1 MFPPDTPTP
10 RLAAK
15 SALSPK
21 KLLLS
26 KWTAVAPLHKEK
38 HFMVVR
44 VVDAEP
50 PSALTRQVELEAVHS
65 KRCVLLHWRE
75 LTKAEAWQR
84 GWV

>member
-1 MFPPDTPTP
+1 MPQPDNAHPTKHP
-10 RLAAK
+10 
-15 SALSPK
+15 LSPK

-26 KWTAVAPLHKEK
+26 KWTAVTPQHKEK

-75 LTKAEAWQR
+75 LTNAENWRR